1 MWFNENVSNVLYLS
15 KLLDK
20 NVTSSQTE
28 NYLDM
33 GDMSIYLSFKIHGY
47 WEVEFHKMRRCV
59 CASFNVISVTLRNI
73 SIVRDF

>member
-1 MWFNENVSNVLYLS
+1 MWSNENVSNVLYLS

-33 GDMSIYLSFKIHGY
+33 GDISIYLSFKIHGY
-47 WEVEFHKMRRCV
+47 
-59 CASFNVISVTLRNI
+59 
-73 SIVRDF
+73 

>member
-1 MWFNENVSNVLYLS
+1 MWSNENVSNVLYLS

-33 GDMSIYLSFKIHGY
+33 GDMNIYFSFKIHGY
-47 WEVEFHKMRRCV
+47 
-59 CASFNVISVTLRNI
+59 
-73 SIVRDF
+73 